1 MTFDQLKAIN
11 RMLSLPTIGS
21 KTYLRFQLNMKLRQL
36 RADDVVRMVW
46 MMGIAG
52 CSNILWQG
60 AVTVTAVRPKKR
72 LPFEVKCYCRMF
84 KFECLNSLMSLGM
97 H

>member
-36 RADDVVRMVW
+36 RADDVVSMVW
-46 MMGIAG
+46 MMGIA
-52 CSNILWQG
+52 
-60 AVTVTAVRPKKR
+60 AVSTVTFSGREQ
-72 LPFEVKCYCRMF
+72 L
-84 KFECLNSLMSLGM
+84 L
-97 H
+97 